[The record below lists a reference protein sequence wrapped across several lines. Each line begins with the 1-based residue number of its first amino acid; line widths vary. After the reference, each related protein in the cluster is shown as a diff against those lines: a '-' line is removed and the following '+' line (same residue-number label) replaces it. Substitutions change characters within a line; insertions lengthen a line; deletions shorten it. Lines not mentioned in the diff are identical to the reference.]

1 MFNSCRT
8 ISSFLGG
15 GAVVDHGAHT
25 LCGEQRGREAKDCKD
40 PDLGSGSTSACT
52 ASSTHTTI
60 FSWCQGGTRADGMS
74 DRSTPLK
81 R

>member
-15 GAVVDHGAHT
+15 GAIVDYDACT
-25 LCGEQRGREAKDCKD
+25 LCGEQRSREAKDCKD
-40 PDLGSGSTSACT
+40 PDLGSGSTSPCP
-52 ASSTHTTI
+52 ASPTHTTI
-60 FSWCQGGTRADGMS
+60 FSWCQGEMGADGMS

-81 R
+81 H